1 MKTQLIA
8 VFTVLLTVLLGA
20 VGVLTYQRVEI
31 VVERQSANITQQYF
45 RQSAY
50 NIQSF
55 AQEIDNTLKLLT
67 QVPPLQE
74 YLGGGW

>member
-45 RQSAY
+45 RQRAY

-55 AQEIDNTLKLLT
+55 AQEVDKQHQPLT
-67 QVPPLQE
+67 PVPAQQE
-74 YLGGGW
+74 